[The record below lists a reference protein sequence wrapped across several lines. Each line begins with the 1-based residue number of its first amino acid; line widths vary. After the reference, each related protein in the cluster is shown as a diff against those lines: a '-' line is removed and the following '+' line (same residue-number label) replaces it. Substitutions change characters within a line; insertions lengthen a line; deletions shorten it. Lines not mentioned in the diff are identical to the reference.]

1 MNSILGML
9 GGGNGN
15 IMMQAMGAMMRGE
28 SPKQFLQNLAQ
39 SNPQLKGLDLNN
51 LEQTAKQVCNSN
63 NVDMNAKMQELNSY
77 ISNFAK

>member
-9 GGGNGN
+9 GNGN

-28 SPKQFLQNLAQ
+28 NPRQFLSNLAQ

-51 LEQTAKQVCNSN
+51 LEQTAKTVCDN
-63 NVDMNAKMQELNSY
+63 NGVDMNAKMNELKS
-77 ISNFAK
+77 SFFK

>member
-9 GGGNGN
+9 GNGNGN

-28 SPKQFLQNLAQ
+28 SPRQFLSSIAQN
-39 SNPQLKGLDLNN
+39 NPQLKGLDFNN
-51 LEQTAKQVCNSN
+51 LEQTAKQVCNN
-63 NVDMNAKMQELNSY
+63 NGVDMNAKMQELNSY